1 MIRLSAAPAS
11 EVTGARSPVAV
22 LGADADVVDAVVAR
36 LQAARLR
43 TTTDADAARL
53 VVLLLAG
60 DADSRTRAIA
70 EHAGHRPGTAIVAT
84 MPDDSRAGPLRRALR
99 AGAAGLILDGDLVP
113 AMTWTVYAVA
123 AGQMAVP
130 QALRRQVART
140 PLSYREKEILDLVVH
155 GYTNRQIA
163 DTLFVAESTV
173 KTHLSSI
180 FDKLD
185 ARSRAEA
192 AALALE
198 VDADATL
205 VLPALD
211 TARSA

>member
-1 MIRLSAAPAS
+1 MIRLSAAPAP
-11 EVTGARSPVAV
+11 ETAGVRSPVAV
-22 LGADADVVDAVVAR
+22 LGADADVAHAVLTR
-36 LQAARLR
+36 LQRARVQTTAAE
-43 TTTDADAARL
+43 DDARL

-60 DADSRTRAIA
+60 DADSRTRVIA
-70 EHAGHRPGTAIVAT
+70 EYAGRRPETAIVAT
-84 MPDDSRAGPLRRALR
+84 MPDDSHAGPLRRALR
-99 AGAAGLILDGDLVP
+99 AGAAGLILDTDLVP
-113 AMTWTVYAVA
+113 AMTWTVCAVA
-123 AGQMAVP
+123 AGQLAVP

-198 VDADATL
+198 IDADASL
-205 VLPALD
+205 VLPVLD